1 MIQNKLSTF
10 RLPGAGLVI
19 CGLLGLSLLILVVGC
34 GIFEVDNP
42 GAIMED
48 DLNTPIAIPAL
59 VAGAGGDLSVSIAA
73 NLASTIVFS
82 GIFVDELQHVGSYSD
97 WRQVDDRNEIITLDN
112 ISVNNLWG
120 DCSRARWVADDGI
133 RRIKDILGDGAQ
145 NSAAVTEILVY
156 SGFAHLTLA
165 DLWGAVPID
174 GGPLTSETDI
184 YQRAVARFSEAITVG
199 QAAGASAANWVN
211 IAYAGRARAYY
222 YLKNMPA
229 AVADA
234 QKVPGNFRY
243 ELVFSENSDREKNWA
258 YWANITRNESS
269 VSPEIR
275 QLYALTHDSR
285 IKCSR
290 KGLGGDGNR
299 EWWIQEKYTAYTSP
313 VRLVGWQEMELIQA
327 ESKLAGGDLA
337 GAIDHI
343 NKVRAT
349 AINTETGLALEARP
363 SSSDANEVREW
374 IIYERRVEM
383 FFEGRRLADC
393 RHFGQD
399 NIVKNNPP
407 YFPIPQDEV
416 DSNPNI

>member
-1 MIQNKLSTF
+1 MIQNKVTSF
-10 RLPGAGLVI
+10 RLPRV
-19 CGLLGLSLLILVVGC
+19 GLLTGSLLILTLLILIGGC

-48 DLNTPIAIPAL
+48 DLNTPIAVPAL

-73 NLASTIVFS
+73 SLASTIVYS

-112 ISVNNLWG
+112 ISLNNLWG
-120 DCSRARWVADDGI
+120 GCSRARWVADDGI

-145 NSAAVTEILVY
+145 NSAALAEILVY
-156 SGFAHLTLA
+156 AGFAHLTLG
-165 DLWGAVPID
+165 DLWGAVPFD
-174 GGPLTSETDI
+174 GGPLTTEEEV
-184 YQRAVARFSEAITVG
+184 YQRAIARFTEAITVG
-199 QAAGASAANWVN
+199 QAAGASGANWVN
-211 IAYAGRARAYY
+211 AAYAGRARAYY
-222 YLKNMPA
+222 YLKNLPA

-234 QKVPGNFRY
+234 QKVPANFRY
-243 ELVFSENSDREKNWA
+243 ELIFSENSDREKNWA
-258 YWANITRNESS
+258 YWANLTRNESS

-275 QLYALTHDSR
+275 QLYAETHDSR
-285 IKCSR
+285 IICSK

-299 EWWIQEKYTAYTSP
+299 EWWIQEKYIAYSSP
-313 VRLVGWQEMELIQA
+313 VRLTGWQEMELIQA
-327 ESKLAGGDLA
+327 ESKLNGGDLA
-337 GAIDHI
+337 GAVDHI

-349 AINTETGLALEARP
+349 ATNTETGLTLDPRP
-363 SSSDANEVREW
+363 SSSDVNEVREW

-393 RHFGQD
+393 RHFGTP
-399 NIVKNNPP
+399 NIVKNSVP